1 MLQVPNVVSL
11 SDSREP
17 PTGAVSQIQD
27 LNLPPLHPLMN
38 LTPHY
43 RPIFLFLWALT
54 PWLASSAV
62 PSVVLESDQ
71 GALKTGGSG
80 IANGNTKTLSFTS
93 GTSYLQLTSVD
104 LALVAS
110 VAGSFQVDFRLYSTA
125 GSGEPQALLYTT
137 SFTPSLTTNA
147 AWYSLPISYA
157 LNPLTSYAFGFASP
171 VSPPS
176 SVSLSD
182 PSAYI
187 KWMNTL
193 VHQPTNGSITGY
205 QGFSNFDTQG
215 YAYSSST
222 NVWIVTQA
230 NNNAFR
236 LYAVPETPAGALSGL
251 GLAGFGVYQLRRRWN
266 RRPEG
271 IPERAEHHDGSQN

>member
-1 MLQVPNVVSL
+1 MLDGPNVVSL
-11 SDSREP
+11 SDSRKP
-17 PTGAVSQIQD
+17 RAGAVLQIQD
-27 LNLPPLHPLMN
+27 LNLPPSHPLMN
-38 LTPHY
+38 LAPHY
-43 RPIFLFLWALT
+43 RPISLFLWALT

-71 GALKTGGSG
+71 GGLKPGGSA
-80 IANGNTKTLSFTS
+80 IASDATKTLSFTS
-93 GTSYLQLTSVD
+93 GTGYLQLTSVD
-104 LALVAS
+104 LALIAS
-110 VAGSFQVDFRLYSTA
+110 IAGTYQVDFRLYSTA

-171 VSPPS
+171 ITT
-176 SVSLSD
+176 SVNS
-182 PSAYI
+182 I

-193 VHQPTNGSITGY
+193 VHEPTNGSITGY
-205 QGFSNFDTQG
+205 QGFSSFDTQG
-215 YAYSSST
+215 YAYDRST
-222 NVWIVTQA
+222 NSWIVTQA

-271 IPERAEHHDGSQN
+271 MPERAEHHDGSQN

>member
-1 MLQVPNVVSL
+1 MLNGPNVVSL
-11 SDSREP
+11 SDSRKP

-71 GALKTGGSG
+71 GALKPGGSG
-80 IANGNTKTLSFTS
+80 IADNNPKTLSFTS
-93 GTSYLQLTSVD
+93 GTGYLQLTSVD
-104 LALVAS
+104 LALIAS
-110 VAGSFQVDFRLYSTA
+110 IAGTYQVDFRLYSTA

-147 AWYSLPISYA
+147 NWYSLPISYA

-171 VSPPS
+171 ITN
-176 SVSLSD
+176 SVNS
-182 PSAYI
+182 I

-193 VHQPTNGSITGY
+193 VHEPTNGSITGY
-205 QGFSNFDTQG
+205 QGFSSFDTDG
-215 YAYSSST
+215 YAYDRST
-222 NVWIVTQA
+222 NSWIATQA

-251 GLAGFGVYQLRRRWN
+251 GLVGFGVYQLRRRWN

-271 IPERAEHHDGSQN
+271 MPERAEHHDGSQN